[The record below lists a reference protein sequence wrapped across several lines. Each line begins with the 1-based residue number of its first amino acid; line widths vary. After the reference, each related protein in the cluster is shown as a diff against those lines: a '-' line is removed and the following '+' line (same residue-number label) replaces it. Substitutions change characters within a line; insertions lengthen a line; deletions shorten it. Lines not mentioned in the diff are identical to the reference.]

1 MSTLHVKICG
11 MTEKE
16 NILSV
21 SEINPGF
28 LGFIFYPASK
38 RFIGDIEPENMQVP
52 AGIKKVGVFVNS
64 SKENII
70 SKVEKYKLDLV
81 QLHGDEKPEQ
91 CKELSE
97 EGLKVIKAFSIDEH
111 FDFQILDIYL
121 NSVSY
126 FLFDTKGKEYG
137 GNGITFNW
145 NILDKYNLNVPFF
158 LSGGID
164 LQHIDKIK
172 NLKHHRLFALDL
184 NSRFEIEPGYKDV
197 NKLKLFIDKIRS

>member
-97 EGLKVIKAFSIDEH
+97 EGLKVIKAFSIDEPQT
-111 FDFQILDIYL
+111 DETPLLPCLATRCPAPATINEDKVDILK
-121 NSVSY
+121 VS
-126 FLFDTKGKEYG
+126 F
-137 GNGITFNW
+137 
-145 NILDKYNLNVPFF
+145 
-158 LSGGID
+158 
-164 LQHIDKIK
+164 
-172 NLKHHRLFALDL
+172 
-184 NSRFEIEPGYKDV
+184 
-197 NKLKLFIDKIRS
+197 